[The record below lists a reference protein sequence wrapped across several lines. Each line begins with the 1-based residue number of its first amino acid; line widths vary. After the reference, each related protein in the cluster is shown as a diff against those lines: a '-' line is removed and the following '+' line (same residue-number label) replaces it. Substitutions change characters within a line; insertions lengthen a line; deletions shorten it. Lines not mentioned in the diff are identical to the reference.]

1 MRSSTPTKPVFV
13 FGSNLAGRHGKG
25 AALWARQHRGAIYG
39 QGAGPQ
45 GCAYAIPTKD
55 RQLRVLPLA
64 AIRGDVDMFLSYARR
79 RPDLRFEVTPIGC
92 GLAGYRPDQIAPM
105 FADAPANV
113 MLPDAFRAVLASL
126 SSRPAAA
133 SRTLQRNV

>member
-1 MRSSTPTKPVFV
+1 MPTPPATIPVFV

-39 QGAGPQ
+39 QGIGPQ
-45 GCAYAIPTKD
+45 GNAYAIPTKD
-55 RQLRVLPLA
+55 ARLRVLPLHSIQPHVA
-64 AIRGDVDMFLSYARR
+64 DFLDYARH
-79 RPDLRFEVTPIGC
+79 RPDVAFELTPIGC

-113 MLPDAFRAVLASL
+113 RLPDAFREAL
-126 SSRPAAA
+126 SA
-133 SRTLQRNV
+133 SRDQRA